1 MTGTVT
7 EYDQATGD
15 KIRLENNDYHPF
27 RLAGKQII
35 TDTLMDQPGHLD
47 PRVTVKLATTSNPTY
62 LDMDDADSLKAYK
75 YYGGSFTGSTGTIG
89 QAHNFYRRQPTP
101 ERQGTEH
108 HQIAPPH

>member
-1 MTGTVT
+1 MTGTVP

-35 TDTLMDQPGHLD
+35 TDTLTDQPGHFD

-62 LDMDDADSLKAYK
+62 LDLDAADRVKAYE
-75 YYGGSFTGSTGTIG
+75 YYGGRSEEHTSDLKTLK
-89 QAHNFYRRQPTP
+89 PTTYT
-101 ERQGTEH
+101 R
-108 HQIAPPH
+108 IS

>member
-1 MTGTVT
+1 MTGTVP

-35 TDTLMDQPGHLD
+35 TDTLMDQPGHFD

-62 LDMDDADSLKAYK
+62 LDLDDADSVKAYE
-75 YYGGSFTGSTGTIG
+75 YYGGSFTERTGPIG
-89 QAHNFYRRQPTP
+89 TAQIFYVRDRKSD
-101 ERQGTEH
+101 G
-108 HQIAPPH
+108 